1 MMIHDMYWYYAVSFK
16 RKYVDICMQ
25 YYFRSHHQFIQDVT
39 DAYIV
44 SAFLDIMDINEVS
57 SQPSSPVFSLMN
69 DDKKTEWLNHVA
81 TDVLNELVSKFM
93 EKFLRSQVKKKSSTF
108 YKYWV
113 Y

>member
-1 MMIHDMYWYYAVSFK
+1 MMMIHDMYWYYAVSFK

-44 SAFLDIMDINEVS
+44 SAFLDIMDMNEVS

-81 TDVLNELVSKFM
+81 LDVLNALGLNSWKR
-93 EKFLRSQVKKKSSTF
+93 FLDLR
-108 YKYWV
+108 
-113 Y
+113 